1 MPRHVPDDFSF
12 LPTVDSTEEEVMEK
26 EALWQ
31 AGRREPQ
38 EAAAAPEQPVD
49 EEPAVIEPPPQ
60 VAPPL
65 SVQAPQSAKKVR
77 LFEPDVSAAG
87 RLPKAAA
94 EPGQDGRALWEA
106 FEKEQATAA
115 DPPPEK
121 AVVKP
126 RQPEAEAPLPIPRAP
141 EAVRLRDEKTSGP
154 VATPAVTLGGRREVE
169 GVGAPVSPPPLPT
182 GKAKEETLPRA
193 QDAADD
199 VADAKPFIAP
209 KPAPTE
215 PEDPETAKKT
225 RWRKLAEKVGVSSL
239 GLSVGVHLFLLLI
252 AAFVG
257 VTQVMER
264 QVDFLPG
271 GSSPQSQA
279 AAENL
284 AHKIQQKKN
293 PWLKTKPKMQKI
305 TVQSIS
311 ADIVLPE
318 MPPMDMMDFSK
329 ISNRMDISKAGAMGT
344 SQPMGMGAGGAGGG
358 FGAGIGRGGKF
369 SFVGQTAI
377 GRRVV
382 FVVDVSGSMSA
393 IGQGEKISRFDL
405 LKKELVK
412 SISQIP
418 AGTAYQV
425 LFFSDFAWPHNE
437 VDSRKS
443 DALIKYRWEIEPK
456 DYKKVKIPTFKFIQ
470 ASPFTLQDSREIIER
485 SDNPGGT
492 NWGSGLLMALNASP
506 KPDVIF
512 FMTDGNRSDEM
523 GWIDIVTAENKRRA
537 PMTVIHTSAMQ
548 QPDAARELDDL
559 ARRNNGKF
567 TVVMGEGK
575 VIKGEDFFKMK

>member
-1 MPRHVPDDFSF
+1 
-12 LPTVDSTEEEVMEK
+12 MEK
-26 EALWQ
+26 AVT
-31 AGRREPQ
+31 
-38 EAAAAPEQPVD
+38 PVT
-49 EEPAVIEPPPQ
+49 PTTIPPGKAR
-60 VAPPL
+60 VE
-65 SVQAPQSAKKVR
+65 S
-77 LFEPDVSAAG
+77 
-87 RLPKAAA
+87 LPKA
-94 EPGQDGRALWEA
+94 E
-106 FEKEQATAA
+106 EQP
-115 DPPPEK
+115 D
-121 AVVKP
+121 
-126 RQPEAEAPLPIPRAP
+126 
-141 EAVRLRDEKTSGP
+141 
-154 VATPAVTLGGRREVE
+154 TL
-169 GVGAPVSPPPLPT
+169 ANP
-182 GKAKEETLPRA
+182 
-193 QDAADD
+193 
-199 VADAKPFIAP
+199 KPFIAP
-209 KPAPTE
+209 KPKPEE
-215 PEDPETAKKT
+215 PEDPDTAKKT

-257 VTQVMER
+257 VSQVMER

-271 GSSPQSQA
+271 GSSPQSEA

-293 PWLKTKPKMQKI
+293 PWVKAKPRMQKI
-305 TVQSIS
+305 TVQTIA

-329 ISNRMDISKAGAMGT
+329 ITSRMDISKAGAMGA

-418 AGTAYQV
+418 PGTAYQV

-437 VDSRKS
+437 VDSRNS

-456 DYKKVKIPTFKFIQ
+456 EYKKVKIPTFKYLQ
-470 ASPFTLQDSREIIER
+470 ASPFSLQDSREIIER

-512 FMTDGNRSDEM
+512 FMTDGNQSDEM
-523 GWIDIVTAENKRRA
+523 GWIDIVTTENKRRP
-537 PMTVIHTSAMQ
+537 PMTTIHTSAMQ

-575 VIKGEDFFKMK
+575 VIKGEDFFKMR

>member
-12 LPTVDSTEEEVMEK
+12 LPTVDSTDEEIVERET
-26 EALWQ
+26 LWKDARQ
-31 AGRREPQ
+31 QPGPETVEP
-38 EAAAAPEQPVD
+38 AH
-49 EEPAVIEPPPQ
+49 EPAVEEPLAYEKSPEVDSTPPPPAS
-60 VAPPL
+60 APP
-65 SVQAPQSAKKVR
+65 SAKKVR
-77 LFEPDVSAAG
+77 VFEPDADHPEEKTQS
-87 RLPKAAA
+87 
-94 EPGQDGRALWEA
+94 GQDGRALWQA
-106 FEKEQATAA
+106 FQQEQETVPAKIL
-115 DPPPEK
+115 P
-121 AVVKP
+121 P
-126 RQPEAEAPLPIPRAP
+126 RQPAAAPKAVAEAPLPTPRAP
-141 EAVRLRDEKTSGP
+141 EAVRLRDEKMSGP
-154 VATPAVTLGGRREVE
+154 VVAPAVSLSGRRAVE
-169 GVGAPVSPPPLPT
+169 KVVTPPPMPA
-182 GKAKEETLPRA
+182 GKAKEEPLPRA
-193 QDAADD
+193 EDQAGM
-199 VADAKPFIAP
+199 VANPKPFIAP

-215 PEDPETAKKT
+215 PEDPEQAKKT

-252 AAFVG
+252 AAFIG
-257 VTQVMER
+257 VTQVMEK

-271 GSSPQSQA
+271 GSSPQSAAA
-279 AAENL
+279 AAEL
-284 AHKIQQKKN
+284 THKIQNKKN
-293 PWLKTKPKMQKI
+293 PWLKSKPQMRKLA
-305 TVQSIS
+305 VQTIS
-311 ADIVLPE
+311 ANVVLPD

-329 ISNRMDISKAGAMGT
+329 ITDRMDISKAGALGAN
-344 SQPMGMGAGGAGGG
+344 QPMGMGTGGAGGG

-393 IGQGEKISRFDL
+393 IGQGERISRFDL

-418 AGTAYQV
+418 PGTAYQI

-437 VDSRKS
+437 VDSRQS
-443 DALIKYRWEIEPK
+443 DALMKYRWEIDSK
-456 DYKKVKIPTFKFIQ
+456 DFKKVKIPTFKYLQ
-470 ASPFTLQDSREIIER
+470 ASPFTLQDSREIVER

-512 FMTDGNRSDEM
+512 FMTDGNSSDEM
-523 GWIDIVTAENKRRA
+523 GWIDVVTSENKRRA

-575 VIKGEDFFKMK
+575 VIKGEDFFKMR